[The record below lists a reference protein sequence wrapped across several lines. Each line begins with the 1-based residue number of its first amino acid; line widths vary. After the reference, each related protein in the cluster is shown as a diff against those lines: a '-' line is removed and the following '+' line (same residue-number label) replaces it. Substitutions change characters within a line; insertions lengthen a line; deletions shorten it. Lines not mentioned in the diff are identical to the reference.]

1 MQQVLHKIW
10 SHTIQP
16 MLSRPRR
23 LQVAALCYRQT
34 QDGQTQH
41 SQTPHSQKQDGQS
54 QDGQSQDRPAG
65 EREVLLITSRDTGR
79 WVLPKGWPMAGKT
92 SAESAA
98 QEAWEEAGV
107 RRGRFEDM
115 PLGRYQ
121 YDKRLDN
128 GTLEPLETLVYGLE
142 VIEILD
148 EFPEMHQRTRR
159 WMPAKEAAGLVDEPQ
174 LRDLLSRF

>member
-23 LQVAALCYRQT
+23 LQVAALCYRQAK
-34 QDGQTQH
+34 DG
-41 SQTPHSQKQDGQS
+41 PA
-54 QDGQSQDRPAG
+54 DR
-65 EREVLLITSRDTGR
+65 REVLLITSRDTGR

-107 RRGRFEDM
+107 RRGRFEDT
-115 PLGRYQ
+115 PIGRYE

-148 EFPEMHQRTRR
+148 EFPEMHQRKRH
-159 WMPAKEAAGLVDEPQ
+159 WVAPKDAADLVDEPQ